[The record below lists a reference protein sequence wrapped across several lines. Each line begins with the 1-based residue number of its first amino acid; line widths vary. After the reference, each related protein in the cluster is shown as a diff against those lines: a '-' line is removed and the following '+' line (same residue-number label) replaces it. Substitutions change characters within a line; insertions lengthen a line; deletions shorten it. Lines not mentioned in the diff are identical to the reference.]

1 LIYKEHSPFSQDDG
15 RLDGPSQSTKL
26 LSLLTM
32 RILIDASTAN
42 MGGARN
48 YLRHLLRELPHVA
61 PHDHFALIIPEDI
74 QDILLDDLHQAI
86 QQTSATSG
94 MVCFYP
100 CPAYGAGL
108 LAQLRL
114 RLQWIP
120 QVARRFR
127 ADILFSST
135 GFGTWNSPCPE
146 VLLVRN
152 AAYFCPIYEE
162 QARRFGQNNL
172 NLYIRRCLSTLSIQA
187 AHTVLF
193 PSESIRREVLLHT
206 SLAQKP
212 THVLHYGVDLSAF
225 SIHDPPQ
232 PAIADKIQRWKDQG
246 YKLLLHVSSYATH
259 KNIEVVLEALPAV
272 LRAGHKI
279 KWLTTLS
286 REKTGD
292 KPQYDAFFQ
301 RAQSLGLCE
310 IIESSGHLRHEELI
324 WLYRHADLFVFPSY
338 TESFGQPLIEA
349 MAAGLPIVASDR
361 PVHRELGG
369 DAVLYFDTFDPEDC
383 ARQILH
389 ALASQGAT
397 TDWRARSKQQAARYA
412 WRAYARQLVDLLHSV
427 VGLDRS

>member
-1 LIYKEHSPFSQDDG
+1 
-15 RLDGPSQSTKL
+15 
-26 LSLLTM
+26 M

-61 PHDHFALIIPEDI
+61 PHDHFGLIIPEDVE
-74 QDILLDDLHQAI
+74 DILLDDLQR
-86 QQTSATSG
+86 ATEKIAVSSDF
-94 MVCFYP
+94 VRFYP
-100 CPAYGAGL
+100 RPVSTSGL
-108 LAQLRL
+108 LAQLQL

-120 QVARRFR
+120 HIAEKFR
-127 ADILFSST
+127 ADLLFSST
-135 GFGTWNSPCPE
+135 GFGAWNSPCPE

-162 QARRFGQNNL
+162 QAQRLGQNNL

-193 PSESIRREVLLHT
+193 PSESIRREVQLHT
-206 SLAQKP
+206 SLDHKS
-212 THVLHYGVDLSAF
+212 THVLHYGVDLTAF
-225 SIHDPPQ
+225 SVQDPPK
-232 PAIADKIQRWKDQG
+232 PAIADKILRWKEQG
-246 YKLLLHVSSYATH
+246 HKILLHVSSYATH

-272 LRAGHKI
+272 RSAGQKI

-292 KPQYDAFFQ
+292 KAQYDAFFQ
-301 RAQSLGLCE
+301 RAEALGLSD
-310 IIESSGHLRHEELI
+310 ILESSGHLRHEELL
-324 WLYRHADLFVFPSY
+324 WLYQHADVFVFPSY

-369 DAVLYFDTFDPEDC
+369 EAMLYFDTFDPAAC
-383 ARQILH
+383 AQQILR
-389 ALASQGAT
+389 ALDPHNTDA
-397 TDWRARSKQQAARYA
+397 DWRARSKQQAQRYN
-412 WRAYARQLVDLLHSV
+412 WRTYAEQLLHLLHRI
-427 VGLDRS
+427 GRSHNP